1 MVARSGD
8 DLQINSISA
17 YLSDPTAAT
26 EKARADAM
34 AQAKAKA
41 QAYAKLAGE
50 DLGDV
55 VSISEDN
62 NQGQAVPMQL
72 AKDSGA
78 GTSFDMGLSKV
89 SVSIFITYEL
99 D

>member
-1 MVARSGD
+1 
-8 DLQINSISA
+8 
-17 YLSDPTAAT
+17 
-26 EKARADAM
+26 M
-34 AQAKAKA
+34 AQAKAKGE
-41 QAYAKLAGE
+41 AYAKLAGE

-55 VSISEDN
+55 VSINEDN
-62 NQGQAVPMQL
+62 NQYQPMPMQM
-72 AKDSGA
+72 AKDS